1 MDVIKQSWII
11 WLGLILNGNV
21 NKPIAFMNNIS
32 NKNQVVQFLCQP
44 QGGRTYLLNAL
55 NSNSEQVFME
65 ALHNIIDAMSQDLS
79 SSLAKK
85 L

>member
-11 WLGLILNGNV
+11 WLGLILNDNI
-21 NKPIAFMNNIS
+21 NKPVVFMNKIS

-44 QGGRTYLLNAL
+44 QGGKTYLLNAL

>member
-1 MDVIKQSWII
+1 M
-11 WLGLILNGNV
+11 
-21 NKPIAFMNNIS
+21 NKIS
-32 NKNQVVQFLCQP
+32 SKNQVVQFLCQP
-44 QGGRTYLLNAL
+44 QGGKAYLLNAL

-65 ALHNIIDAMSQDLS
+65 ALHNIIDAMNQDLS